1 MEHCMKRSHS
11 FFLLAVLCLLGS
23 CTLTR
28 GIETPSSEPELF
40 SSVISGTCFSLK
52 GDAVEV
58 DADYYLIYY
67 AADWCPY
74 CTGYAQELKQ
84 TYSQLSKMY
93 GNVEIIFAGHV
104 RDQGN
109 EDLLSFMNQGQY
121 PFPYIRYEFRER
133 TNIMN
138 LVDVPKFWIPGFV
151 LLDRYGNVLSSSN
164 GEDQEAYYLQRPIN
178 AYQTLQQSD
187 CISCQK

>member
-1 MEHCMKRSHS
+1 MKRSL
-11 FFLLAVLCLLGS
+11 FLLAVIFLLGS
-23 CTLTR
+23 CTVSR
-28 GIETPSSEPELF
+28 VNEDPIAEPELF
-40 SSVISGTCFSLK
+40 SDSIKGTCFDVE
-52 GDAVEV
+52 GNPVEV
-58 DADYYLIYY
+58 EADYYLIYY

-74 CTGYAQELKQ
+74 CTAYEQELKQ
-84 TYSQLSKMY
+84 TYTQFKKMY

-104 RDQGN
+104 LDQSN
-109 EDLLSFMNQGQY
+109 EALLSFLNQGEY
-121 PFPYIRYEFRER
+121 PFPYIRYEFREQ

-164 GEDQEAYYLQRPIN
+164 GEDKDAYYLQRPIN
-178 AYQTLQQSD
+178 TYQTLQQSD